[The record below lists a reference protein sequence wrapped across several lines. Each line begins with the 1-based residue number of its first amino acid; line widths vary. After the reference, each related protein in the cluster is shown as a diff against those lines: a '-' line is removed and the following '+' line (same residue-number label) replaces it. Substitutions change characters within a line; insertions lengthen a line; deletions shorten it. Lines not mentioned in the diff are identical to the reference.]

1 MMRILVLMLS
11 LAHADAKFAAGHA
24 CLANDECASGVCEG
38 KGCDDKSPGQCVEA
52 RRICPHN
59 RVPFCGCDGKSFN
72 ASSACPGK
80 RYRDR
85 GACTP

>member
-1 MMRILVLMLS
+1 MTRIFVLLLS
-11 LAHADAKFAAGHA
+11 LAAGGEKFPVGHA
-24 CLANDECASGVCEG
+24 CLAASECASGVCEG

-59 RVPFCGCDGKSFN
+59 RVPFCGCDGKTFSQ
-72 ASSACPGK
+72 SSACPGT

-85 GACTP
+85 GACP